1 MGMFRKKSFV
11 GIDLG
16 HHTIKAVQLERH
28 AGGWRIQKYATVPTP
43 PDAIKDGV
51 VVDLVSIT
59 AALKSLF
66 KENGLHASAAMIAV
80 SGGSV
85 VVRQVR
91 MPKMAEATLRKS
103 IKFEASRYVPSSVE
117 DSYIEFEIIGAA
129 DENQMDVLMV
139 AAPKDVVESRL
150 HACESAGL
158 EVESVDIEAFAM
170 YRSLVE
176 ADLDNE
182 WADKTVALVDIGSAT
197 TNISV
202 VSMSIFAMTRSIPQG
217 ADTLTQALKS
227 YFKLSDEDAEQGK
240 AQLDLRE
247 LLEEGKPKENPPL
260 RVLQPHVDDL
270 VREIRRSLNY
280 YQSQQQEGSQTKN
293 IDHILLTGGGAK
305 LSGLSE
311 YFSHKLSIPTTNHD
325 VFANPR
331 FSHQGDPDESGLD
344 FSVASG
350 LAMRAFAK
358 AA

>member
-1 MGMFRKKSFV
+1 MFRKKNFV
-11 GIDLG
+11 GVDLG
-16 HHTIKAVQLERH
+16 HHTMKVVQLERQ
-28 AGGWRIQKYATVPTP
+28 AGGWRVQKYATAPTP

-51 VVDLVSIT
+51 VIDPTSIST
-59 AALKSLF
+59 ALKALL
-66 KENGLHASAAMIAV
+66 KESGIHSSAAMIAV
-80 SGGSV
+80 AGGSV

-117 DSYIEFEIIGAA
+117 DSYIEFEIIGAT
-129 DENQMDVLMV
+129 DDNQMDVLMV

-150 HACESAGL
+150 QACETAGL

-176 ADLDNE
+176 ADMEAE
-182 WADKTVALVDIGSAT
+182 WSDKTIALVDVGSAT

-202 VSMSIFAMTRSIPQG
+202 VSMNVFAMTRSIPQG

-227 YFKLSDEDAEQGK
+227 YFKLSDEDAESGK

-280 YQSQQQEGSQTKN
+280 YQSQQQEGGQAKA

-305 LSGLSE
+305 LTGLSE
-311 YFSHKLSIPTTNHD
+311 YFTHKLSIPTTTHD

-331 FSHQGDPDESGLD
+331 FSHFGDAEESGLD
-344 FSVASG
+344 LSVASG

>member
-1 MGMFRKKSFV
+1 MGLFISKNYV
-11 GIDLG
+11 GIDIG
-16 HHTIKAVQLERH
+16 HHSIKAVALEKV
-28 AGGWRIQKYATVPTP
+28 ASGWKASRFASAPTP
-43 PDAIKDGV
+43 PESVKDGV
-51 VVDLVSIT
+51 VVDVASIST
-59 AALKSLF
+59 AIKDLLR
-66 KENGLHASAAMIAV
+66 ENQISATSAMIAV

-117 DSYIEFEIIGAA
+117 DSYIEFEIIGAF
-129 DENQMDVLMV
+129 DDQQMDVLMV
-139 AAPKDVVESRL
+139 AAPKDVVESRMQ
-150 HACESAGL
+150 ACEDAGL
-158 EVESVDIEAFAM
+158 DVESVDIEAFAM
-170 YRSLVE
+170 YRALVE
-176 ADLDNE
+176 ADSEQDWHE
-182 WADKTVALVDIGSAT
+182 STIALVDVGAAT

-202 VSMSIFAMTRSIPQG
+202 VSHGVFAMTRSIPQG

-227 YFKLSDEDAEQGK
+227 YFKLSDEDAEAGK

-247 LLEEGKPKENPPL
+247 LLEDGKPKENPPL

-280 YQSQQQEGSQTKN
+280 YQSQQQEGASKQ

-305 LSGLSE
+305 LAGLVD
-311 YFSHKLSIPTTNHD
+311 YFTHKLSIQTTLQD
-325 VFANPR
+325 VLANPR
-331 FSHQGDPDESGLD
+331 FTAPANHHESGLD
-344 FSVASG
+344 LSVASG

>member
-1 MGMFRKKSFV
+1 MGMFSKKSFIGV
-11 GIDLG
+11 DIG
-16 HHTIKAVQLERH
+16 HHSIKAVALERV
-28 AGGWRIQKYATVPTP
+28 ASGWRVLRFASTPTP
-43 PDAIKDGV
+43 PDAVKDGV
-51 VVDLVSIT
+51 VVDVAST
-59 AALKSLF
+59 VGALKSLL
-66 KENGLHASAAMIAV
+66 KENGLSAGSAMIAV

-117 DSYIEFEIIGAA
+117 DSYIEFEIIGPV
-129 DENQMDVLMV
+129 DEQQMDVLMV

-150 HACESAGL
+150 QACEEAGL
-158 EVESVDIEAFAM
+158 EVEAVDIEAFAM
-170 YRSLVE
+170 YRALVE
-176 ADLDNE
+176 ADLDQHWTEN
-182 WADKTVALVDIGSAT
+182 TVALVDIGSAT

-202 VSMSIFAMTRSIPQG
+202 VSHGVFSMTRSIPQG

-227 YFKLSDEDAEQGK
+227 YFKLSDEDAESGK

-280 YQSQQQEGSQTKN
+280 YQSQQQEGSAKQ

-305 LSGLSE
+305 LSGLAD
-311 YFSHKLSIPTTNHD
+311 YFSHKLSIPTTLHD

-331 FSHQGDPDESGLD
+331 FSHYADAEQSGLEL
-344 FSVASG
+344 SVASG